1 MSALP
6 ETIGGLSFFPP
17 RDTAL
22 FEMPPFPLISF
33 LPDVLIPLLVGPFPK
48 HKSDCLGLLSPALS
62 FQGLLKTTVLSRENS
77 RPYSLPVLSRLWSAS
92 LRNLPVALSSLPA
105 RVSVLGYASSSPT
118 HC

>member
-62 FQGLLKTTVLSRENS
+62 FQGLLKTTVLSRERFKALLPP
-77 RPYSLPVLSRLWSAS
+77 RPFQ
-92 LRNLPVALSSLPA
+92 AL
-105 RVSVLGYASSSPT
+105 VSVPAEPACCPIQPSSPSV
-118 HC
+118 CLGIC